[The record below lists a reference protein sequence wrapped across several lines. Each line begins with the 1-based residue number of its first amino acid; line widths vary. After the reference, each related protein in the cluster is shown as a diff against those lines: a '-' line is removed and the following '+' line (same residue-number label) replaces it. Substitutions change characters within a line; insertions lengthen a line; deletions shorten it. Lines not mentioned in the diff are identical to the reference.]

1 MRIPEM
7 IRPAMVFDS
16 PVREE
21 DDWLPR
27 WFENHYLGV
36 FHLLSSQEDLRSVRT
51 LAITMLTEAWDFRI
65 FREENPEA
73 DELDR
78 AYLICWLQYLTSR
91 TGLLTYD
98 EIKQIQESEGESF
111 PPLYLEDKPLL
122 GFKEVAEK
130 TRRWQREKEIIGFF
144 HGSFDP
150 PTLAHLDDIFFAT
163 QCCHHL
169 LIGFDSDKLLRLRK
183 GLDRPRYPLGLR
195 RQILE
200 NFWMVDLT
208 VVMRPNK
215 VDGVLFKED
224 YQALNINRIFT
235 VPEDPSLEDKKKRIE
250 SLGGELIIVPK
261 YFGDFH
267 STDLMR
273 TLEER
278 RRWLYGE

>member
-1 MRIPEM
+1 MSIPEL
-7 IRPAMVFDS
+7 IRPAMVFDFVS
-16 PVREE
+16 REE
-21 DDWLPR
+21 KDWLPE
-27 WFENHYLGV
+27 WFKNHYLGV
-36 FHLLSSQEDLRSVRT
+36 FHLLSSQEDLRSARS
-51 LAITMLTEAWDFRI
+51 LAISMLTDAWDFRI
-65 FREENPEA
+65 FREDNPEA

-122 GFKEVAEK
+122 GFREVVEK
-130 TRRWQREKEIIGFF
+130 TRRWQKEEEIIGLI

-163 QCCHHL
+163 QCCHRL
-169 LIGFDSDKLLRLRK
+169 LIGFDSDELLRLRK

-200 NFWMVDLT
+200 DSWMVDLT
-208 VVMRPNK
+208 VVMRPNEI
-215 VDGVLFKED
+215 DCALYQED
-224 YQALNINRIFT
+224 YQALHIDRLFT
-235 VPEDPSLEDKKKRIE
+235 VPEDPALEEKKRRIE
-250 SLGGELIIVPK
+250 SLGGELIAMPK

-267 STDLMR
+267 STGLMR
-273 TLEER
+273 ILEER
-278 RRWLYGE
+278 KKWLYGL